1 MKSKI
6 KYCLCV
12 YITFIGA
19 VGAVISSTILLSS
32 RAHAVSNAI
41 ANKAMAYGIYECYK
55 DGNII
60 NKVSLTDYDGL
71 NSITNYGNNIIL
83 PTGYYEV
90 ASVNCG
96 QLLGGDPLSGFS
108 GVAAINGINI
118 PENNSNTSA
127 VSTFMKGMGYSEQ
140 KADGGKCASY
150 TYKYKT
156 SNSTVTLK
164 MCATVDEQGRIT
176 SNRMDVSGDETAF
189 QIEVEDNAV
198 KLDCSQI
205 PGTAGGCGRHTFEP
219 GVTDFDTFAGEILGD
234 LEANRAEAVCVPIAG
249 CYWQLQGIS
258 LESRGDVLAKFEFR
272 DRSDAGKKA
281 IQYLTGYN
289 SLSATKLTESER
301 ISLLQDYLKEYYKI
315 DNYGCNL
322 DTSQKNIAQGAGYI
336 AISTNMFSGS
346 GYQTCWIKPTEN
358 VGSSVAGYN
367 SQNYFD
373 GTPMSYEQII
383 EALDGTVED
392 LLEADKQKCNDAA
405 ESTRRAAQNLLNQ
418 STTSEEYREKARKT
432 IEELDKIKSDHGEY
446 WYEENGVIVCYSY
459 TDVNGQVVTPPTES
473 TNPPGSS
480 SGNNGGSTNSATDL
494 DQCYGSAGALGWI
507 LCPVISFVSSATDNI
522 YNEYIQSEF
531 LEIKSS
537 NVAVGSDLYGS
548 WQVIRNVANIL
559 FVIVFLVVLISQI
572 TGLGISNYGI
582 KKLLP
587 RLIVVAVLVNISFL
601 LCQFAVD
608 ISNVLGYSLNSMFVK
623 LAPEVNEGLGALG
636 SIGSGVATGLTWAGI
651 AALAI
656 STAGAWLI
664 PLLLALL
671 SGIISVIFGGIVLGL
686 RQAGIIILIVLAP
699 AAIVCYAL
707 PNAKS
712 LFDKWLKMFT
722 SLLMVFPICGALMG
736 GGYFAS
742 NLIVTSTDSVLLSI
756 IAMLIRVAPF
766 FMIPS
771 LVRSSLTAIGN
782 IGNKVANWGNKMGRT
797 ATGAIAKSDF
807 VRQRDADLAKFQGN
821 MTAQRGR
828 LLNRVLRK
836 EDPNELSDRRKAK
849 IARQYAK
856 YNKLRGEEAT
866 AFPYAMT
873 PGSREYTA
881 AQNAAHQKRINTL
894 ADNIAAE
901 NVEIATDN
909 NSLGRKLDQA
919 LIDYNQDQ
927 SDENLA
933 SIQAYT
939 DMLVDNA
946 DNGMSV
952 LQNSFGRAN
961 EAGLVKS
968 VGALGQYAI
977 RTHTKEI
984 KPAARE
990 FYGALAAAADGTL
1003 SRGAFTQKDGN
1014 YTSLSHLA
1022 STISGYDDSNI
1033 GKINETS
1040 LDRMISHVDTL
1051 KNDENFVKTF
1061 NDLTTGAFNN
1071 PNVHIQPKVAD
1082 KINKVRAGLGLSIL
1096 QNNSNRTHEDS
1107 GTVQVRNNDSN
1118 QSNGTP
1124 ILRTGNDDRPQ
1135 QQAPTQAWDREADG
1149 WRSNDNHGGIILPP
1163 NIDN

>member
-1 MKSKI
+1 MRKTTKMRFNI
-6 KYCLCV
+6 LAV
-12 YITFIGA
+12 FIGVFGVVLGSLVFLPKNTSAANSA
-19 VGAVISSTILLSS
+19 V
-32 RAHAVSNAI
+32 

-55 DGNII
+55 DGNIV

-83 PTGYYEV
+83 PTGYYE
-90 ASVNCG
+90 ATSVNCG

-156 SNSTVTLK
+156 SSSTVTLK

-198 KLDCSQI
+198 QLDCAQTPSY
-205 PGTAGGCGRHTFEP
+205 GGCGRHTFEP

-258 LESRGDVLAKFEFR
+258 LESRGDVLATFEFR

-289 SLSATKLTESER
+289 SLLATKLTESER

-336 AISTNMFSGS
+336 AINTNMFSGG

-383 EALDGTVED
+383 EALGGTVED
-392 LLEADKQKCNDAA
+392 LLEADKQRCNDAA

-446 WYEENGVIVCYSY
+446 WYEENGAIMCYSY
-459 TDVNGQVVTPPTES
+459 TDINGQVVTPPTES

-480 SGNNGGSTNSATDL
+480 SGDNSGSTNSATDL

-531 LEIKSS
+531 LEVKAS
-537 NVAVGSDLYGS
+537 NIAVGSDLYQS

-559 FVIVFLVVLISQI
+559 FVIAFLVVLISQI

-608 ISNVLGYSLNSMFVK
+608 ISNVLGYSFNSMFVK
-623 LAPEVNEGLGALG
+623 LAPEVNNGLGTLG
-636 SIGSGVATGLTWAGI
+636 NVGSGIATGLTWGGI
-651 AALAI
+651 ALLAI
-656 STAGAWLI
+656 NTAGAWLI

-742 NLIVTSTDSVLLSI
+742 NLIVTSTNSVLLSI

-771 LVRSSLTAIGN
+771 LVRTSLMAIGN

-807 VRQRDADLAKFQGN
+807 VRQRDADLAKFEGS
-821 MTAQRGR
+821 MTARRGR

-836 EDPNELSDRRKAK
+836 ENPDQLSDRRKAK
-849 IARQYAK
+849 VARQYAK

-866 AFPYAMT
+866 ANPQAMIL
-873 PGSREYTA
+873 GSREYEA
-881 AQNAAHQKRINTL
+881 MKNAAHQNRIDTL
-894 ADNIAAE
+894 AKNIALE
-901 NVEIATDN
+901 NTSIATDEN
-909 NSLGRKLDQA
+909 ELAKRHQDA
-919 LIDYNQDQ
+919 LTALNEDQ
-927 SDENLA
+927 SDENMATVQAFQDMLITSDGGRTKMFDNYARATMAGQDKGIELGAQHLLRSHVKDIKPNNRDFFSYLGEASRISNGGDVQRDSFSDFVDAKGNIHYSSSHFANQGITSYDAA
-933 SIQAYT
+933 SIAKM
-939 DMLVDNA
+939 DE
-946 DNGMSV
+946 G
-952 LQNSFGRAN
+952 
-961 EAGLVKS
+961 
-968 VGALGQYAI
+968 
-977 RTHTKEI
+977 
-984 KPAARE
+984 
-990 FYGALAAAADGTL
+990 
-1003 SRGAFTQKDGN
+1003 
-1014 YTSLSHLA
+1014 
-1022 STISGYDDSNI
+1022 
-1033 GKINETS
+1033 S
-1040 LDRMISHVDTL
+1040 LDRLIQQAKTGGLESEQKRTLEEYTRQAMTNSNIHV
-1051 KNDENFVKTF
+1051 
-1061 NDLTTGAFNN
+1061 
-1071 PNVHIQPKVAD
+1071 QD
-1082 KINKVRAGLGLSIL
+1082 KIATKFNTLRNVMGYNTI
-1096 QNNSNRTHEDS
+1096 QTQQQTDS
-1107 GTVQVRNNDSN
+1107 GTIHIQGNNGGNTSGTIVQ
-1118 QSNGTP
+1118 
-1124 ILRTGNDDRPQ
+1124 TGNDNNHPPAHIQ
-1135 QQAPTQAWDREADG
+1135 GTDG
-1149 WRSNDNHGGIILPP
+1149 W
-1163 NIDN
+1163 